1 MFKISILFS
10 LLVLCSVGHAQVTSA
25 PKPATEIKVS
35 YVQSTNLQTALK
47 FLQEKYKFNYIC
59 DILPSDDIWKYPINI
74 KEKTLNQSLQY
85 LCLTFDRAMFNVN
98 GILIFRGHDWRKY
111 NTLNSVA
118 SLKEEMQ
125 LQVDCPEPTKTVLV
139 SPARFVQVTAFNCS
153 LGKLT
158 KEISART
165 QWKIYASD
173 EIERRKVNIQTQMVS
188 PGAIAEAISVLVN
201 AQQTIS
207 IIKTKAQLESEVAYE
222 AELHLAPRELMSR
235 ELRPELEKL
244 LTKEQKEKMLT
255 EEVPIKISTLKE
267 PLKQKVI
274 DYVKFLANRPNQSI
288 SIDFSKIASS
298 FEIVF
303 LPPNQAPGG
312 ALGVNGQLSDGMA
325 VGF

>member
-1 MFKISILFS
+1 MLKLIALFS
-10 LLVLCSVGHAQVTSA
+10 SLAVCGVSYAQITTS
-25 PKPATEIKVS
+25 PKHATEITIS
-35 YVQSTNLQTALK
+35 YSQSTNLHTCLK
-47 FLQEKYKFNYIC
+47 FLQEKYNINYIC
-59 DILPSDDIWKYPINI
+59 DILPGDDTWQYPVNI
-74 KEKTLNQSLQY
+74 KEKTLKQSLEY
-85 LCLTFDRAMFNVN
+85 LCRTFDRAMFNVN
-98 GILIFRGHDWRKY
+98 GVLVFRGHEWRKY
-111 NTLNSVA
+111 NTSSAVI

-125 LQVDCPEPTKTVLV
+125 LQVNCPEPSKTVLV
-139 SPARFVQVTAFNCS
+139 SPARYVQVTAFNCS

-158 KEISART
+158 KEISARS
-165 QWKIYASD
+165 QWKIYTSD
-173 EIERRKVNIQTQMVS
+173 EIERRKVCIQTQMVS

-255 EEVPIKISTLKE
+255 EEVPIKISSLKE

-303 LPPNQAPGG
+303 LPPSQAPGG
-312 ALGVNGQLSDGMA
+312 ALGVNGHMADGMA